1 MTATDSTMVSS
12 AVSVYLLG
20 GQSNME
26 GQGVKSS
33 LTAAQTTYDNP
44 VKYWNGS
51 SFENLTTSTITSSTA
66 NRFGPEYGFAKEVSA
81 SAGETIY
88 IIKYAYSG
96 RGLDYRWNNVN
107 HNQDFNSPVRDPNV
121 NPASYDNFYPGLS
134 SGHGSSG
141 SRYNQMINA
150 YTAGLASL
158 ANAGLAPDVKGFIW
172 MQGEQDSKNA
182 LSAEAYSDNLS
193 LLYSRVGEDV
203 GDSAFDLTFGK
214 VLPDAPGFDNTRFGS
229 RDAIREDMEEAD
241 EGSGHPDA
249 IAGATLMA

>member
-1 MTATDSTMVSS
+1 MNIIKKKQIGVISVTNQCTSSRCWSQRKLLDYSLLGMKLSISLLVLLNSTMVSS

-26 GQGVKSS
+26 GQGDKSS

-134 SGHGSSG
+134 SGHASRG

-150 YTAGLASL
+150 YTAGLTSL

-172 MQGEQDSKNA
+172 MQGEQDS
-182 LSAEAYSDNLS
+182 
-193 LLYSRVGEDV
+193 
-203 GDSAFDLTFGK
+203 
-214 VLPDAPGFDNTRFGS
+214 
-229 RDAIREDMEEAD
+229 
-241 EGSGHPDA
+241 
-249 IAGATLMA
+249 